1 MNFTRPLSMIRSNFK
16 NEKQCWTSTD
26 GIASDT
32 GKCQSRN
39 HVQATFRPQRRRT
52 ANPCAVPCSEAT
64 RRSANGSERRPTATR
79 YLGPAL
85 LHSMRAPQAH
95 LGAAQRQRRVVIR
108 PRLRAVRVCVYELNR
123 HTRGRGDAVGRTFC
137 TGVQWP
143 RNALRYGPNS
153 PFRISCAT
161 SPPAAKPRASA
172 TYAAAMERL
181 ESTVSQP
188 GVSRFG
194 TTR

>member
-1 MNFTRPLSMIRSNFK
+1 MNFTGPLSMIRSNFK

-64 RRSANGSERRPTATR
+64 RRSANGRRGDRQRRGILVRLCCTPCAR
-79 YLGPAL
+79 RKHY
-85 LHSMRAPQAH
+85 

-108 PRLRAVRVCVYELNR
+108 PRFASRPGLCLRTESTHPRSRRCRGPNGSPLRAVVQKLL
-123 HTRGRGDAVGRTFC
+123 HTRSMATKCPALWPYLAVSHL
-137 TGVQWP
+137 
-143 RNALRYGPNS
+143 LRD
-153 PFRISCAT
+153 
-161 SPPAAKPRASA
+161 
-172 TYAAAMERL
+172 
-181 ESTVSQP
+181 
-188 GVSRFG
+188 
-194 TTR
+194 

>member
-1 MNFTRPLSMIRSNFK
+1 MIRSNFK

-64 RRSANGSERRPTATR
+64 RRVGQWVGEATDSDEVSWS
-79 YLGPAL
+79 GFAAL
-85 LHSMRAPQAH
+85 HARAASTIW
-95 LGAAQRQRRVVIR
+95 AQRRVSGGWSSGR
-108 PRLRAVRVCVYELNR
+108 DLRAVRVCVYELNR

-143 RNALRYGPNS
+143 RSARRYGRTS

-172 TYAAAMERL
+172 TYAAAMERF